1 MESKV
6 HTRRCVELVLCII
19 RTGREGSSGKQGT
32 HKEMCA
38 TSTVYNKNTHRR
50 QQWKAR
56 YTQGDV

>member
-1 MESKV
+1 MQQ
-6 HTRRCVELVLCII
+6 VLCII
-19 RTGREGSSGKQGT
+19 RTHIEGSSGKQGT
-32 HKEMCA
+32 HKEMCG